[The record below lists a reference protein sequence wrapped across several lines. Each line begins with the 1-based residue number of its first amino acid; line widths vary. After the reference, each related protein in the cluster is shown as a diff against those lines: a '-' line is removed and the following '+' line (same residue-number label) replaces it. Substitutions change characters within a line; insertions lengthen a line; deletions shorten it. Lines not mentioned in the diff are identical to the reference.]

1 MKVPLMLRVVFGN
14 INNFVILMSEII
26 KDYEMNIGYTIF
38 ISFLL

>member
-1 MKVPLMLRVVFGN
+1 MKVPLMLCVVFGN